1 MKLSTTNPDY
11 IEQFQGEVVGI
22 WPIRRN
28 IDGRNILI
36 IKSPKEFAQT
46 ARLRRKFYIYLA
58 PINVENMATFGLIT
72 AFLDDFDEPLIIRTP
87 LYNDELTQDY
97 FSILKTKSIYVHFF
111 DSFNQELLGFRVENL
126 NSDQFRMRSNN
137 KQLLLPPNPELAPK
151 IDNAL
156 QKWFGN
162 RLQSDDNEA
171 FEFKLQERLFPDVL
185 EDSENNP
192 GDIDEADI
200 ALSISR
206 VFRSDQVFQNPL
218 RADNKLEFV
227 DILVVTPNTI
237 LLIQAKDSPINESA
251 LNRNITRKSKINLK
265 HLKKAARQLKGSIN
279 YLKSSKSLEIIINNK
294 RQKFSTHDKRVF
306 GIVVVKEKFDN
317 DQNNFSSP
325 IFDLIEETKTP
336 CIALDHA
343 EIQQFTILRTTEE
356 SFMEALKEIL
366 HLSKTHGVFPRIR
379 MGFVTGK
386 SVVSSLY
393 EAPTKTE
400 TCLELLDKSIVESDN
415 IPTNLQSEQTETNYA
430 AEIYLFKESG
440 TNYNID
446 VIRTDVEAIDITRT
460 AVLLSRLLADRN
472 SVERYKGC
480 LELSFDG
487 YNSDPRE
494 LYEIPEVRKFCSKLD
509 QSFPYW
515 FYFLAT
521 NSLTLLVIAGC
532 LCTVTRVKPD
542 KIKFESEDLIEFLE
556 RHYCAQNWLFE
567 NYSLDENLNYE
578 ISMDIAKLF
587 QPNISISHDVTANLN
602 SNQGI

>member
-1 MKLSTTNPDY
+1 MKLTTTNPEIMETLQDMTA
-11 IEQFQGEVVGI
+11 GL

-36 IKSPKEFAQT
+36 IKTSKEFAQT
-46 ARLRRKFYIYLA
+46 ARLRKKFYIYLA
-58 PINVENMATFGLIT
+58 PINVENMATFGLVT
-72 AFLDDFDEPLIIRTP
+72 AFFDDFDEPLGIRTP
-87 LYNDELTQDY
+87 LFNNELAQD
-97 FSILKTKSIYVHFF
+97 FISLLKTKSIYVHFF

-126 NSDQFRMRSNN
+126 NSDQFRMRLYN
-137 KQLLLPPNPELAPK
+137 KQLFLLPPNLELARK

-156 QKWFGN
+156 VNWFVT
-162 RLQSDDNEA
+162 RLQSDDNDA
-171 FEFKLQERLFPDVL
+171 FKFKLQERLFPDEL
-185 EDSENNP
+185 EDSGHNP
-192 GDIDEADI
+192 GDIDETEI
-200 ALSISR
+200 ALSIRR
-206 VFRSDQVFQNPL
+206 VFRSNQVFQNPL
-218 RADNKLEFV
+218 RADNKREFV

-265 HLKKAARQLKGSIN
+265 HLKKAAHQLKGSIN

-294 RQKFSTHDKRVF
+294 RQKFSTHDKRVV

-336 CIALDHA
+336 CIALDHT
-343 EIQQFTILRTTEE
+343 EIQQFTILQTTEE

-366 HLSKTHGVFPRIR
+366 HLSKIHGVFPRIR

-386 SVVSSLY
+386 FTVSSIY
-393 EAPTKTE
+393 KDPTKTE
-400 TCLELLDKSIVESDN
+400 TCLELLDKSVVESDN
-415 IPTNLQSEQTETNYA
+415 ILTNLQSEQKETNDVMG
-430 AEIYLFKESG
+430 IDSLKEFV
-440 TNYNID
+440 TNIFIIN
-446 VIRTDVEAIDITRT
+446 VERADVEALDITRT
-460 AVLLSRLLADRN
+460 AVFLSRLLADRN

-587 QPNISISHDVTANLN
+587 QPKAFLLT
-602 SNQGI
+602 